1 MVTRISKFKRI
12 YYYFK
17 HELELAS
24 FDEIVQ
30 LELLDNGGIDIYFT
44 HTGEVVLYLSSPKAA
59 YKMLS
64 GVIRSI
70 KNGTFYEYY

>member
-1 MVTRISKFKRI
+1 MITKLSNFRRI

-17 HELELAS
+17 HELELNN
-24 FDEIVQ
+24 FDEIIQ
-30 LELLDNGGIDIYFT
+30 LELLENGGIDIYFT
-44 HTGEVVLYLSSPKAA
+44 HTGEILLYLSSPKAA

-64 GVIRSI
+64 GIIRSI